1 MKKVIALLLAML
13 TLVSLLTPAAFAAT
27 DKCACGEDP
36 VIYVGPLGN
45 TDIYEYPDKPR
56 ERVLFR
62 PKTETV
68 LGIVRDILPPLA
80 ALPLT
85 RDYDRFGDALIDSV
99 YEAMGAMALDGDGN
113 SAPNV
118 SVKLELPTET
128 DHGMNKSY
136 YFHYDWRLDPVE
148 IAAQLKDF
156 VAHVKKLTRHDK
168 VNFRASSMGGV
179 VTLAYFNEYGYSD
192 VNACIFQCCPLLGTA
207 VAGDLLSRK
216 LKLDSRALLDYGTG
230 AYQPVDFESTL
241 LYFLFNFL
249 YYSGTVDA
257 VLAFGDKLLDELQTK
272 VFDELMTPVFGTLL
286 GLWAFVPDASYEQA
300 KKINLD
306 ENTQKGLIAKAD
318 YYHYRIQCRADE
330 ILKGALNSGMRV
342 MIVAGY
348 DIQRTPLVESMDN
361 DSDGTVDTMYASA
374 GATVAPRGETLG
386 EGYKQKVDCGH
397 NHLSPDGRIDA
408 STCIL
413 PENTWFIK
421 GMLHSNCHDG
431 IMKMYNRLMFSEDS
445 MNVFSDPLYTQ
456 FLQNDKPNLRVIPLG
471 NFAPGAEAPQIE
483 AGHSYH
489 DRYERYAAPVV
500 NRVFG
505 VLDKVRDGLGLN

>member
-1 MKKVIALLLAML
+1 
-13 TLVSLLTPAAFAAT
+13 
-27 DKCACGEDP
+27 
-36 VIYVGPLGN
+36 
-45 TDIYEYPDKPR
+45 
-56 ERVLFR
+56 
-62 PKTETV
+62 
-68 LGIVRDILPPLA
+68 
-80 ALPLT
+80 
-85 RDYDRFGDALIDSV
+85 
-99 YEAMGAMALDGDGN
+99 
-113 SAPNV
+113 
-118 SVKLELPTET
+118 
-128 DHGMNKSY
+128 
-136 YFHYDWRLDPVE
+136 
-148 IAAQLKDF
+148 
-156 VAHVKKLTRHDK
+156 
-168 VNFRASSMGGV
+168 
-179 VTLAYFNEYGYSD
+179 
-192 VNACIFQCCPLLGTA
+192 
-207 VAGDLLSRK
+207 
-216 LKLDSRALLDYGTG
+216 
-230 AYQPVDFESTL
+230 
-241 LYFLFNFL
+241 
-249 YYSGTVDA
+249 
-257 VLAFGDKLLDELQTK
+257 
-272 VFDELMTPVFGTLL
+272 MTPVFGTLL

-330 ILKGALNSGMRV
+330 ILKGALDSGMRV

-374 GATVAPRGETLG
+374 GATVALRGETLG
-386 EGYKQKVDCGH
+386 DGYKQKVDCGH

-421 GMLHSNCHDG
+421 GMLHANCHDG
-431 IMKMYNRLMFSEDS
+431 IMKMYNRLMFSDDN

-471 NFAPGAEAPQIE
+471 NFSPGEEAPQLE

-500 NRVFG
+500 NKVFG